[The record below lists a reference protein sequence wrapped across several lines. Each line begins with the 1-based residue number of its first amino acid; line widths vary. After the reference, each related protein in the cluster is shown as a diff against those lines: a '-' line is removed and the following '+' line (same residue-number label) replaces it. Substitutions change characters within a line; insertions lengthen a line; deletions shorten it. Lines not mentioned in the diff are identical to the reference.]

1 MAKRSFSWMS
11 WADTSSRIDMLTRG
25 RSPKPSVK
33 AGGLRV
39 DRGVVPDGGT
49 CVAGGVAV
57 VVEDGAGVAW
67 CGVGVTAGTPLSATR
82 AARSATNEARA
93 RSVCCSFRLVVSA

>member
-1 MAKRSFSWMS
+1 M
-11 WADTSSRIDMLTRG
+11 G
-25 RSPKPSVK
+25 
-33 AGGLRV
+33 
-39 DRGVVPDGGT
+39 RGVVPDGGT
-49 CVAGGVAV
+49 CVAERVAV

-93 RSVCCSFRLVVSA
+93 RPVLLLLQASRLSLIHGC